1 MQRAEQA
8 LIAFFQRVAE
18 RDSAQLAKLS
28 REPRFV
34 IEHDRWIFS
43 LPDLYNYLAEQE
55 AAFNGIDY
63 ARFRK
68 LVFNSPVN
76 QAVHS
81 LGAQVTIAEN
91 TGKVDRSLYALVW
104 K

>member
-1 MQRAEQA
+1 MKRAEQA
-8 LIAFFQRVAE
+8 LIAFFQQVAR
-18 RDSAQLAKLS
+18 RDGEQLAKLS
-28 REPRFV
+28 REPRFT
-34 IEHDRWIFS
+34 IEHDRWVFS
-43 LPDLYNYLAEQE
+43 LPDLYDYLTGQE

-76 QAVHS
+76 QAVRS
-81 LGAQVTIAEN
+81 LGAQVTIADN
-91 TGKVDRSLYALVW
+91 TGKVDRSRYALVW